1 MNSKLMTAKEVCLYF
16 SINSATLW
24 RWRKNGIIKEVRVQG
39 RVYYKRE
46 EVESLAK

>member
-1 MNSKLMTAKEVCLYF
+1 MNSKLMTAKEVCEFF
-16 SINSATLW
+16 SINNATLW
-24 RWRKNGIIKEVRVQG
+24 RWRKNGTIKEYRVEG